1 MMFRERFVDPMP
13 ANLKAARIRELIK
26 TDKVFKINFFNRSR
40 QLGKMFAQCNPTT
53 LIGLVVRND
62 QSV

>member
-13 ANLKAARIRELIK
+13 ANFEAARIRELIQ

-53 LIGLVVRND
+53 LIGR
-62 QSV
+62 

>member
-53 LIGLVVRND
+53 LIGRLLSRC
-62 QSV
+62 QK